1 VERRRAAVAARTTTR
16 WLLAKYF
23 LRLGDREVEAELE
36 ETPEGLRVNI
46 DGNWRVVGLYQLGET
61 QRYVMVLDDR
71 VLEVL
76 VGEEAQGFQ
85 VQIAGRAYEI
95 DTLRGRRRRE
105 DEGDQ
110 FVDGRWLLR
119 APLTGVVSEV
129 RVSAGDSVA
138 QGDVLL
144 VVEAMKMLNEL
155 RARVAGVVAN
165 VFVGEKER
173 VEIGNPLVEVL
184 EPEASPGL

>member
-1 VERRRAAVAARTTTR
+1 VEGRGATAAARTPKR